1 MPPELLLATRERT
14 KPRNAFENFGDFFW
28 ELLSKIAGPLVKNI
42 LTTLRITAAVSV
54 VDARIQKKNQKQNKT
69 WFLRILVIFGDMPLI
84 KCEVSLTL
92 I

>member
-1 MPPELLLATRERT
+1 MATRERT

-54 VDARIQKKNQKQNKT
+54 IDARIKKKNKKKH
-69 WFLRILVIFGDMPLI
+69 GSY
-84 KCEVSLTL
+84 VSSW

>member
-14 KPRNAFENFGDFFW
+14 KPRNAFENFGHFFGG
-28 ELLSKIAGPLVKNI
+28 LLSKIAGPLVKNI

-84 KCEVSLTL
+84 KYEVSLTL